1 MGKVTWLCGDDG
13 CDPGGYRL
21 DDMFGFLIGMQALKP
36 IATTLDD
43 MPSTVLLS
51 KLCPAGVE
59 TTVFAIL
66 AALMN
71 LGLTVSGLLA
81 GEFYTYY
88 EVDISST
95 RKFDETAGNNTVCIG
110 GAPKPGPEGCFCG
123 KNKEGKDYCEK
134 FTCNFGFSPLGEGI
148 NGISWTLIV
157 WGMILPL
164 TTIPATFFLIPN
176 K

>member
-1 MGKVTWLCGDDG
+1 MSTKVTWLCGENG

-59 TTVFAIL
+59 TTVFAML

-71 LGLTVSGLLA
+71 LGLTVSGLMA
-81 GEFYTYY
+81 GFVFSYY
-88 EVDISST
+88 GVDIS
-95 RKFDETAGNNTVCIG
+95 NV
-110 GAPKPGPEGCFCG
+110 
-123 KNKEGKDYCEK
+123 KNKTNE
-134 FTCNFGFSPLGEGI
+134 SI
-148 NGISWTLIV
+148 I
-157 WGMILPL
+157 
-164 TTIPATFFLIPN
+164 
-176 K
+176 